1 VKKALFIVVMAA
13 VAAAVV
19 FWGRPKA
26 DKPEPVQKE
35 TRFLMDTYVTMQVP
49 GDAQALE
56 KIEKA
61 FDRIEEVDRKFNV
74 LNPESALYRFNHEN
88 APITDPE
95 ILALLATA
103 LEISKESGGAFDV
116 TVYPL
121 VDLWGFFRGA
131 PAVPALPDIAACLKN
146 VGWRQL
152 KFENGVLTKPNDG
165 VKIDLGAIA
174 KGYAVGEAVKVLKG
188 AGVTSALIDA
198 GGDIFAIGEL
208 RGKPWKVGIRNPRG
222 EGVIGALDI
231 SDLTIVTSGDYER
244 FFEKDGVRY
253 HHILDPATGY
263 PATGLMSVTVICDD
277 AVLAD
282 GLSTALF
289 VLGPEKGM
297 ALVERLDG
305 VEAIMVTKDEKILT
319 SPGLKGSMTVAN
331 LPAEGNPFAS
341 INK

>member
-1 VKKALFIVVMAA
+1 MTA
-13 VAAAVV
+13 VAAAVI

-35 TRFLMDTYVTMQVP
+35 TRFLMDTYVTMQAP

-61 FDRIEEVDRKFNV
+61 FDRMEEVDRKFNV
-74 LNPESALYRFNHEN
+74 LNPESPLYRFNHEN

-95 ILALLATA
+95 ILGLLETA
-103 LEISKESGGAFDV
+103 LEVSEESGGAFDV

-131 PAVPALPDIAACLKN
+131 PAVPAQTDIAACLKK

-152 KFENGVLTKPNDG
+152 KIENGVLTKPNAG
-165 VKIDLGAIA
+165 VMIDLGAIA

-208 RGKPWKVGIRNPRG
+208 RGRPWKVGIRNPRG
-222 EGVIGALDI
+222 EGVMGALDV

-277 AVLAD
+277 ATRAD

-297 ALVERLDG
+297 QLVERLDG
-305 VEAIMVTKDEKILT
+305 VEAIMVTTDGKTLT
-319 SPGLKGSMTVAN
+319 SSGLKGAMDAAGAVA
-331 LPAEGNPFAS
+331 AENPFVS
-341 INK
+341 IGSK